1 MESRS
6 GGESSERGPIPVT
19 VLTGFLGAGKTT
31 LLRTVFE
38 RPHGLRIGLVLN
50 ELGQA
55 GIDVATPTQ
64 TSTVELTEGCVCC
77 LRNPD
82 LLAAMDEMHARG
94 DIDRIVIETTGLAD
108 PLALTWTLARKEL
121 RGKVRVDAVV
131 TVVDPRNWQAAKSEE
146 WEAQVRSADLVV
158 LSKLDLAPREEV
170 ERVVAA
176 VRELQPHARILEGG
190 PDLPVGILLDAPPT
204 PRAERDETP
213 RHAHHSS
220 FEAVSIGGPQRY
232 AIDPLED
239 WLEALPEA
247 IFRAKGIVQLADGRW
262 AAFHVVG
269 GRLELELD
277 APAPRHGESRFAFFG
292 RGLDRGAIE
301 ATLGAMRAG

>member
-1 MESRS
+1 MSRS
-6 GGESSERGPIPVT
+6 GETTDREPIPVT

-55 GIDVATPTQ
+55 GIDLATPTQ

-82 LLAAMDEMHARG
+82 LLAAMEELYERG
-94 DIDRIVIETTGLAD
+94 DIDRVIIETTGLAD
-108 PLALTWTLARKEL
+108 PLALTWTLARQEL

-131 TVVDPRNWQAAKSEE
+131 TVVDPRNWEAARSEE
-146 WEAQVRSADLVV
+146 WEAQVRSANLLV
-158 LSKLDLAPREEV
+158 LSKLDVASPAEV
-170 ERVVAA
+170 ERAVAA

-190 PDLPVGILLDAPPT
+190 PSFPVGVLLDAPPT
-204 PRAERDETP
+204 PRPLDEGEA
-213 RHAHHSS
+213 RHAHHST
-220 FEAVSIGGPQRY
+220 FQVVSIAGRERY

-239 WLEALPEA
+239 WLEELPQP
-247 IFRAKGIVQLADGRW
+247 IFRAKGIVQLTDGRW

-269 GRLELELD
+269 GRLQLD
-277 APAPRHGESRFAFFG
+277 LGVPAPPHGESRFAFFG
-292 RGLDRGAIE
+292 RNLDRDSIE
-301 ATLGAMRAG
+301 AALAAARV